1 MTKLKISDCKF
12 DWVNSAITDTLF
24 DEPQEVFTEYDVVT
38 ISKPMSPEEVIT
50 QMEKEGYRP
59 ANFQEL
65 LAYSQKEWNGKDTV
79 VALGSVAEVSGGRLV
94 PYLCRGVSER
104 SLGLLWWDR
113 DWSSSCCF
121 LRVRNSVSK
130 TSDTGDSDTLT
141 LAIETVKKAG
151 YKVIKEI

>member
-12 DWVNSAITDTLF
+12 DWVNSDITDTLF
-24 DEPQEVFTEYDVVT
+24 DEPQEISTEYDVMP
-38 ISKPMSPEEVIT
+38 IDKYMSSEDIII

-59 ANFQEL
+59 ANFREL

-79 VALGSVAEVSGGRLV
+79 VALGSVASVRVSRRV
-94 PYLCRGVSER
+94 PYLVKDGSGR
-104 SLGLLWWDR
+104 SLNRSWWDYAWR
-113 DWSSSCCF
+113 PSCRF
-121 LRVRNSVSK
+121 LRVRNSVAK
-130 TSDTGDSDTLT
+130 TLETHSLT